1 MELLQ
6 VLNGLRGYLQVF
18 FRASDVRAGALV
30 GKHKYG
36 NKCYKDNKQ
45 FFGRHRWVIYT
56 TEMMEKTHSGGLPWW
71 HSAWCP
77 PERHRW
83 LHSKTD
89 DPPTTKP
96 PTASKFIWTN
106 HKFNMSGTPQQ
117 YVSYSTTRKKIQ
129 EWVPPSTPY
138 R

>member
-6 VLNGLRGYLQVF
+6 VLKLRLQQISGHSGLCGYLQVF

-36 NKCYKDNKQ
+36 NKCYEDNKQ
-45 FFGRHRWVIYT
+45 FFGCHRW
-56 TEMMEKTHSGGLPWW
+56 
-71 HSAWCP
+71 
-77 PERHRW
+77 
-83 LHSKTD
+83 TD

-96 PTASKFIWTN
+96 PAASKFVWTN
-106 HKFNMSGTPQQ
+106 HKFNMSGAPQH
-117 YVSYSTTRKKIQ
+117 VSYSTTRKKVQ